1 MAVVKRVVE
10 LDIVAN
16 PNKKSDYFG
25 KYYARIHYI
34 EPLNLRGLCE
44 HILSHGSPFTRD
56 VVEGVVTRLRN
67 CIVELLSE
75 GQGVKLDG
83 LGTLRPTLE
92 NATGGADSIKDFN
105 VTEHVTGVHVRFI
118 PEGEELDRLTSREMM
133 KNCVLR
139 KTYEVTYSTIMH
151 GGKEMKV
158 PSYTPIKKPSSDESK
173 P

>member
-1 MAVVKRVVE
+1 M
-10 LDIVAN
+10 
-16 PNKKSDYFG
+16 
-25 KYYARIHYI
+25 
-34 EPLNLRGLCE
+34 
-44 HILSHGSPFTRD
+44 
-56 VVEGVVTRLRN
+56 EGVVTRLRN

-139 KTYEVTYSTIMH
+139 KTYEVTYSTIVH
-151 GGKEMKV
+151 GGKEMKI
-158 PSYTPIKKPSSDESK
+158 PSYTPIKKPSSDEPK